1 MFVVTLLLLLIAS
14 IGSVVF
20 FTLLVAHDYRLMRQ
34 TLAASLVEVGDG
46 VVYRKQK
53 ESANPGPRAYDIHRT
68 EKGDT
73 YRYFVDKFWTVE
85 NVYRDGRV
93 LVTTR
98 TGKHHFLQPDDPNL
112 RKAGL
117 MVRLRHR
124 SRFPDLHEAA

>member
-1 MFVVTLLLLLIAS
+1 MLLLIAS

-20 FTLLVAHDYRLMRQ
+20 FALLVAHDYRRNHR
-34 TLAASLVEVGDG
+34 APAVPPIGVGDA

-53 ESANPGPRAYDIHRT
+53 ESPSPGPRAYDIQRT

-98 TGKHHFLQPDDPNL
+98 TGKHHFLQTADPNL
-112 RKAGL
+112 RKAGIL
-117 MVRLRHR
+117 ARLRHR
-124 SRFPDLHEAA
+124 NRFPELREAA